1 MENKCCCIDKSRDEK
16 EILEKYLKYL
26 PIERLIE
33 DQKKCTPGMKVND
46 RDLQDL
52 LKMATRPPKPDSD
65 LQMFP
70 EEERDGNMG
79 PLIVG
84 TISFAIIATIGLL
97 VFAYQYAK

>member
-1 MENKCCCIDKSRDEK
+1 MGIKCCHENKIF
-16 EILEKYLKYL
+16 EKYLKY
-26 PIERLIE
+26 E
-33 DQKKCTPGMKVND
+33 
-46 RDLQDL
+46 LQNQ
-52 LKMATRPPKPDSD
+52 PDSD